1 MKKVFLSILLLG
13 SMSLIAQEITTY
25 QQLDDNK
32 VKVTVY
38 DGEKIVQEGYLIKD
52 GDKLRNTGVWKQ
64 FDNEGNLTLE
74 VKYVKGKRTETVAYQ
89 DNQVI
94 KIYRKE

>member
-1 MKKVFLSILLLG
+1 M
-13 SMSLIAQEITTY
+13 AQEVTTY

-74 VKYVKGKRTETVAYQ
+74 VKYVKGKRTETIAYQ

>member
-1 MKKVFLSILLLG
+1 M
-13 SMSLIAQEITTY
+13 AQEITTY

-74 VKYVKGKRTETVAYQ
+74 VKYVKGKRTETIAYQ

>member
-13 SMSLIAQEITTY
+13 SMSLMAQEITTY

>member
-13 SMSLIAQEITTY
+13 SMSLMAQEVTTY

-74 VKYVKGKRTETVAYQ
+74 VKYVKGKRTETIAYQ

>member
-13 SMSLIAQEITTY
+13 SMSLMAQEITTY
-25 QQLDDNK
+25 QQLDDDK

-74 VKYVKGKRTETVAYQ
+74 VKYVKGKRTETIAYQ

>member
-13 SMSLIAQEITTY
+13 SMSLMAQEVTTY
-25 QQLDDNK
+25 QQLSDDK
-32 VKVTVY
+32 IKVTVY
-38 DGEKIVQEGYLIKD
+38 DGEKIVQEGYLTKD
-52 GDKLRNTGVWKQ
+52 GDKLKNTGVWKQ

-74 VKYVKGKRTETVAYQ
+74 VKYVKGKRTKTIAYQ

>member
-13 SMSLIAQEITTY
+13 SMSIMAQEITTY

-52 GDKLRNTGVWKQ
+52 GNKLRNTGVWKQ

-74 VKYVKGKRTETVAYQ
+74 VKYVKGKRTETIAYQ

>member
-1 MKKVFLSILLLG
+1 M
-13 SMSLIAQEITTY
+13 AQEITTY

>member
-1 MKKVFLSILLLG
+1 M
-13 SMSLIAQEITTY
+13 AQEITTY

-38 DGEKIVQEGYLIKD
+38 NGEKIVQEGYLIKD
-52 GDKLRNTGVWKQ
+52 GNKLRNTGVWKQ

>member
-13 SMSLIAQEITTY
+13 SMSLMAQEITTY

-74 VKYVKGKRTETVAYQ
+74 VKYVKGKRTETIAYQ

>member
-13 SMSLIAQEITTY
+13 SMSLMAQEVTTY

>member
-13 SMSLIAQEITTY
+13 SMSIMAQEITTY

-74 VKYVKGKRTETVAYQ
+74 VKYVKGKRTETIAYQ